1 MRLRTIIADDEQL
14 ARGLLKSMLE
24 ADGSLEIVGECR
36 NGVELVALLKTEQ
49 IDLLFLDIEM
59 PGGTGLE
66 VVDQIGAARMP
77 PTVFVTAHNEFAIKA
92 FEIHALDYLTKPVE
106 PMRLKA
112 ALDHVRE
119 RIASK
124 AALLTQAQVQA
135 VAASLERSEMSG
147 ERYIKRLLVPDG
159 VHETVVQVEN
169 IDWIEADDYYS
180 RLHIGSKT
188 YMLHQ
193 TTKQIADSLDPT
205 QFVRI
210 HRSAIVNID
219 RVKQVLREGRSDSW
233 VILTNG
239 QKLKM
244 SKAGW
249 QSLLTMS
256 RT

>member
-36 NGVELVALLKTEQ
+36 NGLELVAILKREQ

-106 PMRLKA
+106 PTRLKA
-112 ALDHVRE
+112 ALDHARE

-124 AALLTQAQVQA
+124 AALLTQAQMQA
-135 VAASLERSEMSG
+135 VAASLERSETPG

-159 VHETVVQVEN
+159 VHETVVQVET

-180 RLHIGSKT
+180 RLHTGSKT
-188 YMLHQ
+188 YMLRQ
-193 TTKQIADSLDPT
+193 TTKQIADSLDPK

-239 QKLKM
+239 QRLKM

-249 QSLLTMS
+249 QSLLTTS
-256 RT
+256 RS